1 VSALVRRRGAIRL
14 ARVVQSQCHG
24 SFPVQSA
31 KARRKVPQFQVMR
44 MTEPASATGA
54 SIDERIAILGVPVS
68 VIDMDAAVGRIA
80 GWLERRETRY
90 VCVSD
95 VHSVTRAHDDPD
107 HMAALAKADMVT
119 PDGTPLV
126 WVSRLRGNRAI
137 KRVCGPD
144 LMMAICAASEKAGW
158 KHFFYG
164 GDETTGATLA
174 VRLQGFFPDIQIS
187 GSYSPP
193 FRPLSTD
200 ETEAAL
206 DRIRQSKAD
215 IVWVSLGCPKQER
228 WMHEMSARLPGQ
240 TLIGV
245 GAAFDF
251 HAGRVQRAPLWM
263 REHGLEWLHRLVSEP
278 RRLWRRYLVMAP
290 RFVAL
295 SLAETLRGTADTQ
308 SRDPR
313 TA

>member
-1 VSALVRRRGAIRL
+1 MSKPAI
-14 ARVVQSQCHG
+14 
-24 SFPVQSA
+24 
-31 KARRKVPQFQVMR
+31 
-44 MTEPASATGA
+44 ATGTTH
-54 SIDERIAILGVPVS
+54 DERISILGVPVS
-68 VIDMDAAVGRIA
+68 VLDMDAAVRRIG
-80 GWLERRETRY
+80 GWLDRRETRY

-107 HMAALAKADMVT
+107 HMAALSGADMVT

-126 WVSRLRGNRAI
+126 WVSRLRGNQEI

-158 KHFFYG
+158 RHYFYG
-164 GDETTGATLA
+164 GDEQTGATLA
-174 VRLQGFFPDIQIS
+174 VRLQQFFPNIQIS

-193 FRPLSTD
+193 FRPLTRE

-206 DRIRQSKAD
+206 ERIRQSRAE

-228 WMHEMSARLPGQ
+228 WMHEMSAQLPGQ

-251 HAGRVQRAPLWM
+251 HAGRISRAPLWM
-263 REHGLEWLHRLVSEP
+263 RNNGLEWLHRLMSEP

-295 SLAETLRGTADTQ
+295 SLIETLRGGSDRGNADPHGPDT
-308 SRDPR
+308 R
-313 TA
+313 AA